1 MRAGAA
7 FQRFWLNAER
17 LGIAVQPMVPL
28 TLYATSEVDLL
39 RFGGERHLDELV
51 RQSDQLRE
59 YWELA
64 DGETAVMVV
73 RLFHAPAPT
82 VHSSR
87 LSLNEVFSR
96 EGTARE
102 RPHEPAP
109 FTD

>member
-7 FQRFWLNAER
+7 FERFWLNAER

-28 TLYATSEVDLL
+28 TLYATSEAELL
-39 RFGGERHLDELV
+39 NFGGERHVDELA
-51 RQSDQLRE
+51 RQADNLRD

-87 LSLNEVFSR
+87 LSLAEVFSR
-96 EGTARE
+96 ERTVRE
-102 RPHEPAP
+102 TPHEPAP
-109 FTD
+109 STD